1 VHHVKILVGQQK
13 GEASYNMQT
22 KHPISNFP
30 SIPIWNDMGNYK
42 LEGSKHGIL
51 FKKSE
56 WKNINLKKR

>member
-13 GEASYNMQT
+13 DEASYNMQT

-30 SIPIWNDMGNYK
+30 SIPIWNDIGKYK

-51 FKKSE
+51 FKKS
-56 WKNINLKKR
+56 